1 MYKTQ
6 LFCLFYSLIIPLLC
20 SCSASNCP
28 LENSVTC
35 NYGFY
40 DSNGIPIIYHDNITV
55 TTLLPGY
62 KTVYI
67 YKKLNEETVSL
78 DYHDENY
85 INNGY
90 TEFINDVRRDTI
102 LLNKISDIGS
112 IRIPMSY
119 YSDKDTIYIYHQSY
133 THVELPE
140 CGISRFHFLK
150 NIHATDFG
158 IYNIEIVD
166 PSVNYEGNEN
176 VKIYFNGTAE

>member
-1 MYKTQ
+1 M
-6 LFCLFYSLIIPLLC
+6 F
-20 SCSASNCP
+20 AEGVSN
-28 LENSVTC
+28 LN
-35 NYGFY
+35 N
-40 DSNGIPIIYHDNITV
+40 
-55 TTLLPGY
+55 
-62 KTVYI
+62 KA
-67 YKKLNEETVSL
+67 NEETVSL

-119 YSDKDTIYIYHQSY
+119 YSDKDTIIVSYSSILNKDTIYIYHQSY
-133 THVELPE
+133 IHVELPE